1 MRTRT
6 AESMLLYHIFCMIA
20 GVLVMSDAQKH
31 PLLESTSSGEVWLLV
46 ANDCHCDDDDD
57 DDEDETAH
65 RCSDGSMLRSKTRFC
80 VWCRYFG
87 WVLVYTFLCK
97 GAFKIFYINA

>member
-31 PLLESTSSGEVWLLV
+31 PPLESTSSGEDRFGF
-46 ANDCHCDDDDD
+46 ANDRDDDD
-57 DDEDETAH
+57 DDEKDAEKAH
-65 RCSDGSMLRSKTRFC
+65 RCSDDSIPRYSILIYSILRHI
-80 VWCRYFG
+80 
-87 WVLVYTFLCK
+87 LC
-97 GAFKIFYINA
+97 FY